1 MQMTQQPGDAVTQ
14 QADDT
19 ETIAHSDHHLTH
31 EFSRSSLRTPRG
43 FVGFEN
49 RTLSWRGMVKMLCVK
64 PASKLHQVLGAVILV
79 TGRVWS
85 VGNEI
90 RGKYGTVYKTTESV
104 LN

>member
-1 MQMTQQPGDAVTQ
+1 MTQQPGDIVTQ

-49 RTLSWRGMVKMLCVK
+49 RRGMVNILERDREDAVCE
-64 PASKLHQVLGAVILV
+64 AS
-79 TGRVWS
+79 
-85 VGNEI
+85 
-90 RGKYGTVYKTTESV
+90 
-104 LN
+104 